1 MKSNNLT
8 ILYGSTVTEAPVL
21 GIEIN
26 DKTAFNQQDQLNLEY
41 RFQANANVQ
50 LYANAELINHKYY
63 GSAHALG
70 GGIRAAF

>member
-1 MKSNNLT
+1 M
-8 ILYGSTVTEAPVL
+8 L

-63 GSAHALG
+63 GSAHALS
-70 GGIRAAF
+70 GGIQAAF